1 VMEERLPADLQTI
14 LRTNPER
21 TRAAKGIAEWIAGV
35 RQYRWVGL
43 YDVTP
48 TEIGMIAC
56 TGTTPPAFP
65 RFPSSRGLCGAVV
78 SAGAVLNIGN
88 VQEDA
93 RWLTTFGTTRSEII
107 VPVLLDSG
115 VVGLIDVE
123 SDQLNAFGTED
134 EHFLE
139 QCVAH
144 ITQLFLKP
152 RHS

>member
-1 VMEERLPADLQTI
+1 MEERLLADLQTI

-21 TRAAKGIAEWIAGV
+21 PRAAKGIAEWIAGV

-65 RFPSSRGLCGAVV
+65 RFPSSRGLCGAAV
-78 SAGAVLNIGN
+78 SAGAVLNVGN
-88 VQEDA
+88 VQEDT

-107 VPVLLDSG
+107 VPVLSDNG
-115 VVGLIDVE
+115 VEGLIDVE
-123 SDQLNAFGTED
+123 SDQLNAFGNED

-144 ITQLFLKP
+144 IAPLFLKP
-152 RHS
+152 SHS

>member
-1 VMEERLPADLQTI
+1 MEERLPADLQTI

-107 VPVLLDSG
+107 VPVLSDNG
-115 VVGLIDVE
+115 VEGLIDVE